1 MRPSP
6 TYDITR
12 SYDSN
17 YQEGPFLKEKP
28 PVRQIRKRVKFLG
41 FDVNSR
47 LGIPAGPLLNS
58 RWIIAYGELG
68 FDLLV
73 YKTVRTRA
81 TPSHPDPNCMFL
93 QVKGQLEEKDFGK
106 RLIASMDA
114 PSSVE
119 EISITNSFG
128 MPSRDP
134 KVWQEDIGRAKAGIG
149 EGQLL
154 IVSVVGTPGEKDLAE
169 DYARAAR
176 LAAEAGAP
184 AVEINLSCPNVVTG
198 EGSVYTDPVFSSEI
212 SKRVKQAIGP
222 VPLIIK
228 IGYISDPSRLEKV
241 VAANAPHVDAISGV
255 NTLSFEVVKPDGT
268 PALPGK
274 GRLRSGV
281 CGAAIRQCAVTQAAR
296 IIDLKRKEKYG
307 FEVVGVGGVMT
318 TAHIREFL
326 DLGVD
331 AVMTAT
337 GAMWDPLLAYNY
349 WNTQRERN
357 PLQG

>member
-1 MRPSP
+1 MKPAP

-12 SYDSN
+12 SYEAN
-17 YQEGPFLKEKP
+17 YQEGPFIDQRPPARRIEKK
-28 PVRQIRKRVKFLG
+28 VRFLG

-58 RWIIAYGELG
+58 RWILAYGALG

-81 TPSHPDPNCMFL
+81 TPSHPEPNCMFL
-93 QVKGQLEEKDFGK
+93 HLKGPLQEADFGK
-106 RLIASMDA
+106 PLVATMEA
-114 PSSVE
+114 PSRVE

-134 KVWQEDIGRAKAGIG
+134 KLWQEDIQKAKAGLG
-149 EGQLL
+149 DGQLL

-169 DYARAAR
+169 DYASAAR
-176 LAAEAGAP
+176 MAVEAGAP

-198 EGSVYTDPVFSSEI
+198 EGSVYTDPVFSAEI
-212 SKRVKQAIGP
+212 SKRVKRAIGA

-228 IGYISDPSRLEKV
+228 IGYISDTSRLEKV
-241 VAANAPHVDAISGV
+241 VAANAPHVDAISGL
-255 NTLSFEVVKPDGT
+255 NTLSFEVIKPDGT
-268 PALPGK
+268 QALPGK

-281 CGAAIRQCAVTQAAR
+281 CGAAIRPYAVLQASR
-296 IIDLKRKEKYG
+296 IVALKQREKYD

-318 TAHIREFL
+318 AAHIREFL
-326 DLGVD
+326 NEGVD

-337 GAMWDPLLAYNY
+337 GAMWDPFLAYTY
-349 WNTQRERN
+349 WKEASGQ
-357 PLQG
+357 